1 MGIYDFLAVAPICCA
16 CRHLAVP
23 QASCESRQIGLF
35 RGGAEPARGVGC
47 PIGIDQGMQAPPAPE
62 DGPDDREQARET
74 VRPAVDERQIA
85 QQQMHQQSHP
95 RLPAHGVGAVAEEVR
110 ELERLLDL
118 LEEHL
123 DVPAAPVQLGHRPGA
138 PFHVVGQKDHF
149 DVFTVDLDQRHDA
162 PQALWIGV
170 FGSRHGQFNDFI
182 PQDPRV
188 GRRVQRLDDAIL
200 QVVLGP
206 ADPPEAAPRKFK
218 KVIEVQVGLVEHH
231 DFALL
236 QRGAKPPC
244 LPAVV
249 ELGRVDD
256 GALGQEGLQVQP
268 QMALRR
274 RLPPPVLRPVHAV
287 GHQLDRGRV
296 QGVNHLVEPPQ
307 ISPPHLSFR
316 KARRLIHQVRHDLPV
331 QGLGHPAVAHP
342 VGMAQ
347 VVAARRRRAANA
359 GERPGVHAQRVTD
372 VVEPDGVRHL
382 REDQRDH
389 VAPRRERPALGI
401 HAVFFGQARDQMPRN
416 QVAQLL
422 EDGIRMAR
430 WNVVVVFFHTL
441 RVEDFRA
448 TFQPF
453 LSPAMG

>member
-1 MGIYDFLAVAPICCA
+1 M
-16 CRHLAVP
+16 
-23 QASCESRQIGLF
+23 
-35 RGGAEPARGVGC
+35 
-47 PIGIDQGMQAPPAPE
+47 
-62 DGPDDREQARET
+62 
-74 VRPAVDERQIA
+74 
-85 QQQMHQQSHP
+85 
-95 RLPAHGVGAVAEEVR
+95 
-110 ELERLLDL
+110 
-118 LEEHL
+118 
-123 DVPAAPVQLGHRPGA
+123 
-138 PFHVVGQKDHF
+138 
-149 DVFTVDLDQRHDA
+149 
-162 PQALWIGV
+162 
-170 FGSRHGQFNDFI
+170 
-182 PQDPRV
+182 
-188 GRRVQRLDDAIL
+188 
-200 QVVLGP
+200 
-206 ADPPEAAPRKFK
+206 
-218 KVIEVQVGLVEHH
+218 
-231 DFALL
+231 
-236 QRGAKPPC
+236 
-244 LPAVV
+244 
-249 ELGRVDD
+249 
-256 GALGQEGLQVQP
+256 
-268 QMALRR
+268 
-274 RLPPPVLRPVHAV
+274 LRPVHAV